1 VKIRGGAM
9 QTDRRTLKMQV
20 SFPTLR
26 TPPPLRPTH
35 PTVQLIGGSPPP
47 PVTSAEE
54 RLSEAWWVSPGKGR
68 RVGRPRVTA
77 RCPSRRRREERSG
90 DPRLR
95 PSPSRTG
102 RSIRSYSDRF
112 PSLNPFQRSTQLRYK
127 FSEWQ
132 TLFRILQ
139 DEF

>member
-1 VKIRGGAM
+1 VEIRGGTM

-20 SFPTLR
+20 SFPTL
-26 TPPPLRPTH
+26 
-35 PTVQLIGGSPPP
+35 QPPP
-47 PVTSAEE
+47 PPAPHPPNCSVDRRFPSSSCHLS
-54 RLSEAWWVSPGKGR
+54 RSEAWWVSPGKGR

-102 RSIRSYSDRF
+102 RSIRSSSDRF

-127 FSEWQ
+127 FSVWQ